1 MMSKHLSTDIRWQQR
16 FSNYQK
22 ALAQLTK
29 FIAKNDL
36 NELEEQGLIQSFEY
50 THELAWKTL
59 KDFLEHS
66 GNAEI
71 FGSKD
76 TTRLAFKLSLIED
89 GEGWMLMIQDR
100 NQTSHTY
107 NLETARAIVDHIRQ
121 RYFLLFQ
128 QLEMQLKALHN
139 AA

>member
-107 NLETARAIVDHIRQ
+107 NIETARAIVDHIRQ

-128 QLEMQLKALHN
+128 QLETQLKALHN

>member
-1 MMSKHLSTDIRWQQR
+1 MTKHLSIDICWQQR

-22 ALAQLTK
+22 ALSQLTK

-36 NELEEQGLIQSFEY
+36 NELEEQGLIQSFEC

-76 TTRLAFKLSLIED
+76 TTRLAFKLGLIED

-107 NLETARAIVDHIRQ
+107 NLETAKAIVGHIRQ
-121 RYFLLFQ
+121 RYFTLFQ
-128 QLEMQLKALHN
+128 QLEAHLKAIIN
-139 AA
+139 AS